1 MQLRYRG
8 IAYESNPVP
17 IEMVETK
24 LTASFRGLSYPVRRC
39 INLYIPQKAI
49 KLSLLK
55 AAAGTSS
62 GGTLRYRGVDY
73 IKGQAGITTSLTK
86 QRLTINPAIG

>member
-39 INLYIPQKAI
+39 INLYIPQKA
-49 KLSLLK
+49 K
-55 AAAGTSS
+55 
-62 GGTLRYRGVDY
+62 LRYRGVSY
-73 IKGQAGITTSLTK
+73 IKGQAGIATSLTG
-86 QRLTINPAIG
+86 QPLNINPAIG

>member
-39 INLYIPQKAI
+39 INLYIPQTI
-49 KLSLLK
+49 R
-55 AAAGTSS
+55 
-62 GGTLRYRGVDY
+62 LRYRGVDY
-73 IKGQAGITTSLTK
+73 IKGQAGTTTSLTK
-86 QRLTINPAIG
+86 QRLTINPGIG

>member
-39 INLYIPQKAI
+39 INLYIPQTI

-62 GGTLRYRGVDY
+62 GGTLRYRGIDY
-73 IKGQAGITTSLTK
+73 IKGQATIATTLTG
-86 QRLTINPAIG
+86 QPLTINPAIG

>member
-8 IAYESNPVP
+8 IAYESNPVQ

-24 LTASFRGLSYPVRRC
+24 LMASFRGLSYPVRRC

-49 KLSLLK
+49 KL
-55 AAAGTSS
+55 
-62 GGTLRYRGVDY
+62 RYRGVDY
-73 IKGQAGITTSLTK
+73 IKGQAGITTSLPK
-86 QRLTINPAIG
+86 QRLTINRAIG